1 VESIASS
8 NPNGVSVTLT
18 WDELNRLSTVID
30 NRLPSGANTAVYT
43 YDAAGNVATAT
54 YPNGFQTTF
63 TYDQLSRMT
72 AVSTPVSSY
81 SYQLGPTGNRIGAT
95 EGNGR
100 TLQWNYDGIYR
111 LTNETISGDP
121 SKNNGSVSYGLD
133 AVGNRL
139 SQNSSLPGI
148 NSGSWGYNADDQ
160 ISSESY
166 DADGNVIAA
175 GGYTMTYDAENHLIS
190 KIGNGTVI
198 TQVYDAFGNRVSKTV
213 NGVSTKYLV
222 EDDVNPTGLPQV
234 LEETVNG
241 VVQRTYTYGLQR
253 ISESQMLNG
262 SWTTSFYVYDGAGSV
277 RQLTNSA
284 GVVTD
289 EYEYD
294 AYGNSFTKQGTT
306 PNNYLYR
313 GEQFD
318 SDLGLYYLR
327 ARYYNPATDR
337 FMSRDPEDGDEY
349 SPASLHKYLYANG
362 DPVNLADPTGRTA
375 ATATWGGGG
384 DLAEYGMLIGAIA
397 IAAQPAVR
405 ALGCAVSASFAYDAL
420 KVFGAGA
427 FQVDLPVETQ
437 GCGAGSHCIPYEEAI
452 EAAMSEVEARY
463 DEMLLDFYGLYGCRN
478 KKNPWLPGIGSW
490 WGHVD
495 AYLAAQAELVAAIK
509 AAEAAGCPIPP
520 GAEYWAEQPPPSC
533 PSK

>member
-1 VESIASS
+1 MQPASS
-8 NPNGVSVTLT
+8 ARLLDGFMAAMWLGAEKPHQGVSSGNQAWHPAPSVC
-18 WDELNRLSTVID
+18 NST
-30 NRLPSGANTAVYT
+30 TALGLR
-43 YDAAGNVATAT
+43 AGCA
-54 YPNGFQTTF
+54 
-63 TYDQLSRMT
+63 
-72 AVSTPVSSY
+72 
-81 SYQLGPTGNRIGAT
+81 
-95 EGNGR
+95 
-100 TLQWNYDGIYR
+100 
-111 LTNETISGDP
+111 
-121 SKNNGSVSYGLD
+121 
-133 AVGNRL
+133 
-139 SQNSSLPGI
+139 
-148 NSGSWGYNADDQ
+148 
-160 ISSESY
+160 
-166 DADGNVIAA
+166 
-175 GGYTMTYDAENHLIS
+175 
-190 KIGNGTVI
+190 
-198 TQVYDAFGNRVSKTV
+198 GNRV
-213 NGVSTKYLV
+213 
-222 EDDVNPTGLPQV
+222 
-234 LEETVNG
+234 
-241 VVQRTYTYGLQR
+241 R
-253 ISESQMLNG
+253 
-262 SWTTSFYVYDGAGSV
+262 SFCS
-277 RQLTNSA
+277 
-284 GVVTD
+284 
-289 EYEYD
+289 
-294 AYGNSFTKQGTT
+294 
-306 PNNYLYR
+306 

-318 SDLGLYYLR
+318 SDIGLYYLR